1 MWFSLYAVGDFI
13 FLPLFQIFCND
24 CTVLHK
30 LGGGGQGEPPN
41 KLVKREIRKE
51 EGRKKREVR
60 LGQVQA
66 K

>member
-1 MWFSLYAVGDFI
+1 MWFSLHAVGDFV
-13 FLPLFQIFCND
+13 FFPLFQIFCNE
-24 CTVLHK
+24 CAVLYK
-30 LGGGGQGEPPN
+30 LKKKKPSN